1 MSATLVEAGQP
12 ALPSPDPREP
22 KRNLER
28 YGYDLTLMRSSGTE
42 QARHTHRGLELIA
55 VHSGATTV
63 SVGGWMG
70 VLVPGDVLLLDAT
83 QVHGVRALSGSYIR
97 TLLHLLPGTVG
108 DFAAIASGNTPR
120 VLSCVDA
127 PVLAHLQSLVAADGM
142 SVAQR
147 QRLLGASLN
156 VLSRQPQRPA
166 WAGLPPTVRTALG
179 CVLDDVTKPGTVREL
194 SRACYVSHGHLWY
207 LFHLYLGCSPQRL
220 LSQLRMEYACRL
232 LLQNVGVEAVART
245 MMFSSRRGFER
256 AFQRI
261 TGVPPATYRDKV
273 GPRVLAHAF

>member
-179 CVLDDVTKPGTVREL
+179 CVLDDVTKPGTVR
-194 SRACYVSHGHLWY
+194 S
-207 LFHLYLGCSPQRL
+207 FHAP
-220 LSQLRMEYACRL
+220 
-232 LLQNVGVEAVART
+232 V
-245 MMFSSRRGFER
+245 
-256 AFQRI
+256 
-261 TGVPPATYRDKV
+261 TYRTATCGICFTSILAAHRSVYCRSFAWSMPV
-273 GPRVLAHAF
+273 GCCCRTSVWKLSPGQ